1 MAEGRRKLELLPGV
15 YAVCRLDKDAL
26 IPGWATAGRLC
37 SITRTAEELSV
48 VCPEADVPGG
58 VKQEGGWKALMV
70 EGPLDFSTTG
80 VLASLTFPLAREGVS
95 VFAIST
101 YNTDYLLVKQEQ
113 LRQALRALRSEGYAV
128 VANSSEGDATE
139 RETTGPIVGKE

>member
-1 MAEGRRKLELLPGV
+1 MVKVKEKLELLPGV
-15 YAVCRLDKDAL
+15 YAVCRMDKDAL

-48 VCPEADVPGG
+48 VCPDADVPGG

-113 LRQALRALRSEGYAV
+113 LHQALRALRSEGHAV
-128 VANSSEGDATE
+128 VDNSSEGAAAE
-139 RETTGPIVGKE
+139 RAKPGPIVRKE